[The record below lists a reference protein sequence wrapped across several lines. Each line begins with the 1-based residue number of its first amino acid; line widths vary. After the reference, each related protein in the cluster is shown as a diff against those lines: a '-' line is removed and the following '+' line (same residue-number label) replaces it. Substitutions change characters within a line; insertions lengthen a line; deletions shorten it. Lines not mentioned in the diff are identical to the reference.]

1 VLAVIVLKVMQ
12 LVSQQEVEIV
22 ILESKET
29 LGQVL
34 FAGGAGFVGR
44 TAVRWFR
51 ERHPSVRVLVG
62 GRNLQAAGEVAQ
74 EVGAAEAVAI
84 DIDKHRLGFG
94 DDVIVAAVVMLA
106 PEAGLKG
113 LSYAQD
119 LGVPYLNINSALT
132 EIGPE
137 LAMFA
142 HRATAAPVVL
152 ASHWMA
158 GAATFLALN
167 SAKGFESVQS
177 IRLGAIVDEKD
188 PVGPAAL
195 EDMERVHGA
204 APAAMVFEGGRR
216 VWLSSDAA
224 KGKFQSV
231 DGRSLDATAFST
243 FDTASLHAATG
254 AADVR
259 FDLVNGESS
268 SRRRGGETATEIV
281 VEIEGEADGRTK
293 RSRSLLEFKQG
304 TASLTGLSVVL
315 SLASVLGLNDHAP
328 ARPGLYLPELLSDS
342 KWFLDEL
349 RSGGATIS
357 EDSK

>member
-1 VLAVIVLKVMQ
+1 MR
-12 LVSQQEVEIV
+12 
-22 ILESKET
+22 LENKEAF
-29 LGQVL
+29 GQVL
-34 FAGGAGFVGR
+34 FAGGSGFVGR

-51 ERHPSVRVLVG
+51 ERHPDVRVLVG
-62 GRNLQAAGEVAQ
+62 GRNLLAASEVAQ

-84 DIDKHRLGFG
+84 DLDKPRLGLG
-94 DDVIVAAVVMLA
+94 NDVAVTAVVMLA
-106 PEAGLKG
+106 PEAGLNG

-119 LGVPYLNINSALT
+119 LGVPYLNINAALT

-188 PVGPAAL
+188 PVGPAAI
-195 EDMERVHGA
+195 EDMKRVHSA

-216 VWLSSDAA
+216 VWLSGDAA
-224 KGKFQSV
+224 KGKFTSV

-243 FDTASLHAATG
+243 FDTASLHAAIG
-254 AADVR
+254 ALDIR

-268 SRRRGGETATEIV
+268 SRRRGGEAATEIV
-281 VEIEGEADGRTK
+281 VEIEGESDGRMNRL
-293 RSRSLLEFKQG
+293 RSMLEFKHG

-315 SLASVLGLNDHAP
+315 SLTSVLGLNDRSP
-328 ARPGLYLPELLSDS
+328 ARPGLYLPELLSDP

-349 RSGGATIS
+349 RSGGAIID
-357 EDSK
+357 EDTN

>member
-1 VLAVIVLKVMQ
+1 MK
-12 LVSQQEVEIV
+12 LVSSQEVTIV
-22 ILESKET
+22 ILEHKVA

-34 FAGGAGFVGR
+34 FAGGSGFVGR
-44 TAVRWFR
+44 TAVKWFR

-74 EVGAAEAVAI
+74 AVGAAEAVAI
-84 DIDKHRLGFG
+84 DLDKPHLGLG
-94 DDVIVAAVVMLA
+94 DDVTVAAVVMLA
-106 PEAGLKG
+106 PEAGLNG

-119 LGVPYLNINSALT
+119 LGIPYLNINAALT

-137 LAMFA
+137 LALFA

-167 SAKGFESVQS
+167 SAQGFESVRS
-177 IRLGAIVDEKD
+177 MRLGAIVDEKD

-216 VWLSSDAA
+216 VWLSGDDA
-224 KGKFQSV
+224 KGKFTSV

-268 SRRRGGETATEIV
+268 SRCRGGEAATEIV

-293 RSRSLLEFKQG
+293 RSRSMLEFKYG

-315 SLASVLGLNDHAP
+315 SLASVLGLNDRSP

-349 RSGGATIS
+349 RSAGAIIS

>member
-1 VLAVIVLKVMQ
+1 M
-12 LVSQQEVEIV
+12 
-22 ILESKET
+22 ILESKVT
-29 LGQVL
+29 SGQIL
-34 FAGGAGFVGR
+34 FAGGSGFVGR
-44 TAVRWFR
+44 TAVKWFR
-51 ERHPSVRVLVG
+51 ERHPSVRMLIG
-62 GRNLQAAGEVAQ
+62 GRNLQTAGEVAQ
-74 EVGAAEAVAI
+74 EVGNAEAVAT
-84 DIDKHRLGFG
+84 DLDKPRLGLS
-94 DDVIVAAVVMLA
+94 DDVAVAAVVMLA

-119 LGVPYLNINSALT
+119 LCIPYLNINAALT

-142 HRATAAPVVL
+142 HHPTAAPIVL

-167 SAKGFESVQS
+167 SAKGFESIQS

-188 PVGPAAL
+188 PVGPAAI

-204 APAAMVFEGGRR
+204 APAALVFEGGRR
-216 VWLSSDAA
+216 IWLSGGDDE
-224 KGKFQSV
+224 GKFESV

-254 AADVR
+254 APNVR

-268 SRRRGGETATEIV
+268 SRRRGGEAATEIV
-281 VEIEGEADGRTK
+281 VEIEGEADGKTK
-293 RSRSLLEFKQG
+293 RSRSTLEFKYG

-315 SLASVLGLNDHAP
+315 SLASVLGLNDRSSAS
-328 ARPGLYLPELLSDS
+328 PGLYLPELLSDP

-349 RSGGATIS
+349 HSAGAIIY

>member
-1 VLAVIVLKVMQ
+1 MR
-12 LVSQQEVEIV
+12 
-22 ILESKET
+22 LENKEAF
-29 LGQVL
+29 GQVL
-34 FAGGAGFVGR
+34 FAGGSGFVGR

-62 GRNLQAAGEVAQ
+62 GRNLLAASEVAQ

-84 DIDKHRLGFG
+84 DLDKPCLGLG
-94 DDVIVAAVVMLA
+94 NDVAVAAVVMLA
-106 PEAGLKG
+106 PEAGLNG

-119 LGVPYLNINSALT
+119 LGVPYLNINAALT

-188 PVGPAAL
+188 PVGPAAI
-195 EDMERVHGA
+195 EDMKRVHSA

-216 VWLSSDAA
+216 IWLSGDAA
-224 KGKFQSV
+224 KGKFTSV

-254 AADVR
+254 ALDIR

-268 SRRRGGETATEIV
+268 SRRRGGEAATEIV
-281 VEIEGEADGRTK
+281 VEIEGESDGQMK
-293 RSRSLLEFKQG
+293 RSRSMLEFKHG

-315 SLASVLGLNDHAP
+315 SLASVLGLNDRSP
-328 ARPGLYLPELLSDS
+328 ARPGLYLPELLSDP

-349 RSGGATIS
+349 RSGGAIID
-357 EDSK
+357 EDTK

>member
-1 VLAVIVLKVMQ
+1 MN
-12 LVSQQEVEIV
+12 
-22 ILESKET
+22 ILEHQVA
-29 LGQVL
+29 LRQVL
-34 FAGGAGFVGR
+34 FAGGSGFVGR

-51 ERHPSVRVLVG
+51 QRHPSVRVLVG
-62 GRNLQAAGEVAQ
+62 GRNLQAASEVAQ

-84 DIDKHRLGFG
+84 DLDRPRLGLG
-94 DDVIVAAVVMLA
+94 EDVAVAAVVMLA

-119 LGVPYLNINSALT
+119 LGVPYLNINAAVT

-137 LAMFA
+137 LALFA

-158 GAATFLALN
+158 GAATLLALN
-167 SAKGFESVQS
+167 SAKGFESVRS

-188 PVGPAAL
+188 PVGPAAI
-195 EDMERVHGA
+195 EDMERVHGM
-204 APAAMVFEGGRR
+204 APPAMVFEGGRR
-216 VWLSSDAA
+216 VWLSGDAA
-224 KGKFQSV
+224 KGKFTSV
-231 DGRSLDATAFST
+231 DGRSLDATGYST
-243 FDTASLHAATG
+243 FDTVSLYAATG
-254 AADVR
+254 APDIR

-268 SRRRGGETATEIV
+268 SRRQGGEVATEIV
-281 VEIEGEADGRTK
+281 VEIEGEADGRMK
-293 RSRSLLEFKQG
+293 RSRSMLEFKYG

-315 SLASVLGLNDHAP
+315 SLASVLGLGDRAP
-328 ARPGLYLPELLSDS
+328 ARPKLYLPELLSDP